1 MNRSIV
7 LIFITMTFLV
17 LLCFSLFPN
26 DGCIAQAQ
34 EKKFLADVH
43 AGKGM
48 NCASCHKES
57 PPKEKV
63 PTDACV
69 KCHGDYDK
77 LAEKTA
83 KIEPNPHKSHLGNLD
98 CEFCHHAHKPQENF
112 CTQCHAG
119 FTFKSK

>member
-1 MNRSIV
+1 MNKRIV

-26 DGCIAQAQ
+26 DGGIAQAQ

-63 PTDACV
+63 PTDVCV
-69 KCHGDYDK
+69 KCNGVSERQCNDD
-77 LAEKTA
+77 
-83 KIEPNPHKSHLGNLD
+83 
-98 CEFCHHAHKPQENF
+98 KPQ
-112 CTQCHAG
+112 TPSVIDDRVPAP
-119 FTFKSK
+119 S